1 MTLECRLAAEPAP
14 RSADVPDAPAY
25 AWDWLQRSR
34 PVVERLAD
42 VLTGQRARSGFVEA
56 VRRSYG
62 QDPLVRD
69 AVHSVIAGVAF
80 RGRVP
85 AHRPAGASW
94 DRGLV
99 WWAATLAGCAP
110 EEYTQRAAEV
120 EQPALFGDAAP
131 ARPTERGA
139 MIAALRDLLEHRTG
153 DQVPAAAVRQLIAHL
168 ERDAESGDPHR

>member
-1 MTLECRLAAEPAP
+1 MREAP
-14 RSADVPDAPAY
+14 GY

-42 VLTGQRARSGFVEA
+42 VLTGQPPRSGFVDA

-62 QDPLVRD
+62 EDPLVRD
-69 AVHSVIAGVAF
+69 AVHTVVSEVAF

-85 AHRPAGASW
+85 SRRPPGASW

-99 WWAATLAGCAP
+99 WWAATLAGRAP
-110 EEYTQRAAEV
+110 DEYADRAAPV
-120 EQPALFGDAAP
+120 EQPALFGDAP
-131 ARPTERGA
+131 VVPPSERA
-139 MIAALRDLLEHRTG
+139 ALIAALRDLLAQRTG

-168 ERDAESGDPHR
+168 ERDPEVGDQVR